1 MSDAPGSGGEAPAA
15 PATSPTS
22 PTPPPSPNA
31 GRLQGGLS
39 PNDALAELSKRR
51 RQPRRAAATSPT
63 SPTPPPPQV
72 AVNGRQVGEQAG
84 EQMAAAPNGAARVSE
99 PPAAEP
105 TADPIQRL
113 IDSFRRPDDAP
124 VTPGDPAA
132 TPESQPQAD
141 PGHAPITLTIGGKP
155 TQFTPD
161 QLAAHVQ
168 MSADYTKKTRELA
181 DLNRQVNE
189 RAEAINQMLPVLVP
203 EIQRQIAALDAQI
216 GTQIDWQTLAATD
229 PAEYQ
234 RQDALWKA
242 AQAERQR
249 LADIQTLQ
257 QRELQQQQQQKAALG
272 HAELAKVLPGW
283 EDPNVRGRIQS
294 EMIRWGRQ
302 QGFPDT
308 ELNAIYEPRHIV
320 ALFKAMAFDRM
331 MGGVRNDAPVVPQV
345 RQRGAS
351 PPPPQQ
357 PAQQSAETAFNSR
370 PSVRNAVSL
379 LNARRRPVN

>member
-1 MSDAPGSGGEAPAA
+1 MSENTGAGGDKPAAPAA
-15 PATSPTS
+15 PAA
-22 PTPPPSPNA
+22 PPPGAQPSQNA
-31 GRLQGGLS
+31 ERLQAGIS
-39 PNDALAELSKRR
+39 PGDALAELSKRR
-51 RQPRRAAATSPT
+51 QRQPRQAAR
-63 SPTPPPPQV
+63 TPPPSPPPHV
-72 AVNGRQVGEQAG
+72 AVNGHQVGETAAAQMG
-84 EQMAAAPNGAARVSE
+84 EAPNGAARVSE
-99 PPAAEP
+99 PAAPAEPAA
-105 TADPIQRL
+105 DPVQRL
-113 IDSFRRPDDAP
+113 IDSFRRPGDAP
-124 VTPGDPAA
+124 VTPSDGQA
-132 TPESQPQAD
+132 TAESQPVGDNAT
-141 PGHAPITLTIGGKP
+141 ITLNIGGRVQ
-155 TQFTPD
+155 QFTPE
-161 QLAAHVQ
+161 QLANHVN
-168 MSADYTKKTRELA
+168 MSADYTRKAQELA
-181 DLNRQVNE
+181 TLNKQVNE

-216 GTQIDWQTLAATD
+216 GQQIDWQKLAATD

-257 QRELQQQQQQKAALG
+257 QREITQQQQQKASLG

-308 ELNAIYEPRHIV
+308 ELNQIYEPRHIV

-345 RQRGAS
+345 RQRGVS

-357 PAQQSAETAFNSR
+357 PAQQSAETAFNAN
-370 PSVRNAVSL
+370 PSIRNAVSL
-379 LNARRRPVN
+379 LNARRRTVN